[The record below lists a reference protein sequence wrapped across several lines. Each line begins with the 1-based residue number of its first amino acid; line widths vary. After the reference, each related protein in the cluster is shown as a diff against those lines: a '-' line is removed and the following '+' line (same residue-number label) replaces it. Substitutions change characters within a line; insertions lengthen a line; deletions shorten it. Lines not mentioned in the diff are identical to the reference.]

1 MPAIQI
7 RNVPDPIYRKLVEA
21 AKRERRSLAQQTLE
35 VIARGLNVEL
45 NAKSRRRNL
54 IASIR
59 QKNAGVGLR
68 LSDPVALIR
77 EDRDR

>member
-7 RNVPDPIYRKLVEA
+7 RDVPDPIYRKLVEA

-35 VIARGLNVEL
+35 VIARGLNAESD
-45 NAKSRRRNL
+45 AKSRRRNL

-59 QKNAGVGLR
+59 QKNAGVGLGLR
-68 LSDPVALIR
+68 DPVALIR